1 MSLRDVIQE
10 AQKQAMKER
19 KEKTLSTLRL
29 LWSQIRNTEIDKKS
43 DLTDSEILDVIKRQ
57 VKQLKD
63 SLKDFERGGRQD
75 LIMGVNEEVNLL
87 ESYLPAQMGDEE
99 LKKITEE
106 VLQKNNI
113 TETKDIGKA
122 IGLVM
127 KEINGGADGNRVR
140 ELISQ
145 ILK

>member
-1 MSLRDVIQE
+1 MSLRDEIQE

-29 LWSQIRNTEIDKKS
+29 LWSQIRNTEIDKKG
-43 DLTDSEILDVIKRQ
+43 DLTDSEILDVVKRQ

-75 LIMGVNEEVNLL
+75 LITGVNEEVGLL
-87 ESYLPAQMGDEE
+87 ESYLPAQMGDED

-113 TETKDIGKA
+113 TETKDMGKA